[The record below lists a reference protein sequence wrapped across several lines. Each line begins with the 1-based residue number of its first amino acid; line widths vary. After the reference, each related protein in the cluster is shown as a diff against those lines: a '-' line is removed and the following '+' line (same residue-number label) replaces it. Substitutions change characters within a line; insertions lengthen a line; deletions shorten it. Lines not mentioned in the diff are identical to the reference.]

1 MFLAACPR
9 MSQLLWDNKSTSTLI
24 APQLRAGPGSTT
36 EHQWMLSNNT
46 NYKKTIYY
54 NRKISKGIH
63 LIGSGYILR
72 TFNRA
77 SSSASNFS
85 TKAGISFFTVSAPK
99 KQSVLRDVVIHYSAS
114 MTHQFLSWHT
124 SQWHNEHYNVLH
136 QLCQRTEYAVT
147 TCKIL
152 TVLWYNISRSL

>member
-24 APQLRAGPGSTT
+24 APQFRAGPGSTI

-46 NYKKTIYY
+46 NYNITIYS
-54 NRKISKGIH
+54 NRTVSEIPMA
-63 LIGSGYILR
+63 LLGSGYNV

-77 SSSASNFS
+77 SSSTSNFS

-99 KQSVLRDVVIHYSAS
+99 NHYTSIN
-114 MTHQFLSWHT
+114 HQFK
-124 SQWHNEHYNVLH
+124 V
-136 QLCQRTEYAVT
+136 RAVQ
-147 TCKIL
+147 
-152 TVLWYNISRSL
+152 Y